1 MKKIGVY
8 LGNEPYWGGAFQYNQ
23 SILEA
28 LSSLDKNKY
37 EIWAI
42 YIDPLW
48 EDYLSRYDFKLK
60 HVNRY
65 RWKNLLS
72 VVIKKVLLRC
82 NIGWHKYRWL
92 FGKIDLNARVIDSCD
107 MDLVLFPS
115 QEHFAVFQRTPAI
128 SVIHDLMHRYED
140 FPEVT
145 ENGEYVLREQSY
157 SAICNVST
165 GIFVDSEIG
174 KYQVAECYGD
184 QYLDKLYVL
193 PFTPPQYLFYEK
205 ETKPKEYLPEKYIF
219 YPAQFWKHKNH
230 MNLIKAIA
238 SLRDDNT
245 FVNLIL
251 VGSKKNGYEKVCN
264 LVENLNLT
272 SQVFILGYVSDG
284 EMKFLYKHARAMVM
298 PTFFGPTNIP
308 PLEAM
313 SMGCPMAISAVYGM
327 PDMVGDAGLL
337 FNPHSVEEIAECI
350 KKLWLDDDLCKKL
363 VVDGLERNKLFSQ
376 DIFNKKFAAHIEDIL
391 EKL

>member
-28 LSSLDKNKY
+28 LSSLDKSKY

-42 YIDPLW
+42 YIHPLW
-48 EDYLSRYDFKLK
+48 EEYLSRYDFKLK
-60 HVNRY
+60 HINRY

-157 SAICNVST
+157 SAICNVSA

-205 ETKPKEYLPEKYIF
+205 ETKPKENLPEKYIF

-230 MNLIKAIA
+230 ENLIRAIVD
-238 SLRDDNT
+238 LRKDNII
-245 FVNLIL
+245 VNLVL
-251 VGSKKNGYEKVCN
+251 VGSQKNGYESICRLIDKID
-264 LVENLNLT
+264 LQ
-272 SQVFILGYVSDG
+272 SQIFILGYVSNG
-284 EMKFLYKHARAMVM
+284 EMKYLYKHARAMVM

-313 SMGCPMAISAVYGM
+313 AVGCPVAVSNVYGM
-327 PDMVGDAGLL
+327 PDMIGNAGLT
-337 FNPHSVEEIAECI
+337 FDPHSVTDIAECV
-350 KKLWLDDDLCKKL
+350 KELWLYDDVCEEFAEKGK
-363 VVDGLERNKLFSQ
+363 ERSKLFSQ
-376 DIFNKKFAAHIEDIL
+376 NEFNKKFKNHIDNIL
-391 EKL
+391 EYM